1 MQSGRKTLLIRPSG
15 ASLQKAL
22 DFRTK
27 GLDLILEA
35 VGARED
41 WGKGVIDFLGPLVLD
56 EELNQVS
63 QRLGWVEVGGC
74 G

>member
-1 MQSGRKTLLIRPSG
+1 MTDTL
-15 ASLQKAL
+15 A
-22 DFRTK
+22 
-27 GLDLILEA
+27 DLMWP
-35 VGARED
+35 GTQ
-41 WGKGVIDFLGPLVLD
+41 GVIDFLGPLVLD